1 MKQLLKAE
9 RDFLLKENSKYRKQ
23 IELQNR
29 RIEDL
34 MSLCL
39 WSARRMQK
47 YNAYYVEEQLGRNKS
62 MEVTE

>member
-39 WSARRMQK
+39 WSARRLQK
-47 YNAYYVEEQLGRNKS
+47 PNAYYVEEQLERNKG

>member
-1 MKQLLKAE
+1 MKQILKAE
-9 RDFLLKENSKYRKQ
+9 RDFLLDENNKYRKQ

-39 WSARRMQK
+39 WSARRLQK
-47 YNAYYVEEQLGRNKS
+47 SNAYYVEEQLERNKG

>member
-23 IELQNR
+23 IELNNK

-34 MSLCL
+34 ISLCQ
-39 WSARRMQK
+39 WTARRLK
-47 YNAYYVEEQLGRNKS
+47 TPDANYVKEQLERNKG